1 MCLERHPHCLPH
13 SNAHPSLQVIEHHS
27 AFLRR
32 VLKGC
37 LLTRQVR
44 LLRTLLELKLLATKF
59 SEGSIER
66 LRVDFESI
74 DQEVWEDPSEC
85 LAVL

>member
-1 MCLERHPHCLPH
+1 M
-13 SNAHPSLQVIEHHS
+13 IEHHS

-74 DQEVWEDPSEC
+74 DQEVREDPSEC
-85 LAVL
+85 FCSLLGDGAPLPGLMTHGCR

>member
-1 MCLERHPHCLPH
+1 M
-13 SNAHPSLQVIEHHS
+13 NANPLLQVIEHHS

-74 DQEVWEDPSEC
+74 DQEVREDPSEC
-85 LAVL
+85 SAVF